1 MLKMNKKLLKTVI
14 FIAVLLIPVIYSFF
28 YLKSYWDPYG
38 NLEDLQVAI
47 VNKDLGEDDKN
58 QGKELIKSLQDSKSI
73 KICDVDEKEAED
85 GLVNGKYYAK
95 ITIPED
101 FTKSLNNAQNADREK
116 TIITFSP
123 NKKTNYLAYQII
135 NNVVTKTELS
145 MQAKISKEVVASLKE
160 KLQEVPE
167 KMEDINDGVSKI
179 QDGANTLN
187 NGLKELN
194 DGTTKL
200 DENYTEFDKGV
211 ESCYEGS
218 KSLQDG
224 INSVKNGTESLENGS
239 KEVANAVSQIQ
250 SGTEELASKTA
261 SGITS
266 LANGAESLASGSK
279 ELNSGIEQ
287 YVSGVDELN
296 KNTENIINGVLAMG
310 MQNPALLQDENFK
323 MLYGGAMQIKQS
335 EGFST
340 IKTSGDTIKQASSKL
355 QEGASTLNAGM
366 SGINQI
372 SGGMNALI
380 SGVSKLNNGVQSL
393 EAGSKA
399 LNNGTTEVSEG
410 SKKLTEG
417 LNTLDSS
424 SKQVKEGIAALS
436 KGSLEAYNGG
446 ITLENGVNT
455 LKSEISNGIENTKQ
469 ELTKLDGLDTYTE
482 DPIEIKEESY
492 GEVKEYGVSFTPLF
506 LSIGLWV
513 GALMCYVVL
522 YYDQENRFKLLG
534 KYAENKFVQIGLYFG
549 IAILQGILTGIL
561 LKLGLG
567 FNVQNV
573 FLYYSSCTL
582 IAIAFMSVIQFLI
595 VNFGDIGKFIALI
608 ILVLQLAASGG
619 TFPVETIDKG
629 FRVLTNF
636 LPMTYAI
643 RLLKES
649 LVLIDNGFAGKN
661 ILMLLAFTVV
671 PLVITLITRFIKQ
684 QNQKNENTKVES
696 K

>member
-1 MLKMNKKLLKTVI
+1 MLKMNKKLLKTII

-38 NLEDLQVAI
+38 NLQDLQVAI
-47 VNKDLGEDDKN
+47 VNLDVGEDDKN

-73 KICDVDEKEAED
+73 KICEETEEEAQL

-145 MQAKISKEVVASLKE
+145 LQAKISKEIVASLKD
-160 KLQEVPE
+160 KLQEVPG
-167 KMEDINDGVSKI
+167 KMEEINDGVSKI
-179 QDGANTLN
+179 QDGTNTLN

-200 DENYTEFDKGV
+200 DENYTEFNKGV

-224 INSVKNGTESLENGS
+224 INSVKNGTESLANGS
-239 KEVANAVSQIQ
+239 KEVANAVNQIQ
-250 SGTEELASKTA
+250 NGTEELASKTA
-261 SGITS
+261 AGLTSISSGVNS
-266 LANGAESLASGSK
+266 LADGSK
-279 ELNSGIEQ
+279 ELNDGINK
-287 YVSGVDELN
+287 YVDGVDELN
-296 KNTENIINGVLAMG
+296 KNTENILNGILAMG
-310 MQNPALLQDENFK
+310 MKNPALLQDENFK

-335 EGFST
+335 DGYST
-340 IKTSGDTIKQASSKL
+340 IKTSGETLKQASSKL
-355 QEGASTLNAGM
+355 ETGASTLKAGM
-366 SGINQI
+366 TGVNQI
-372 SGGMNALI
+372 SSGMNALI
-380 SGVSKLNNGVQSL
+380 SGVSKLNSGIQSL
-393 EAGSKA
+393 DAGSQK
-399 LNNGTTEVSEG
+399 LNNGTTEVNEG

-417 LNTLDSS
+417 LDTLNSS
-424 SKQVKEGIAALS
+424 SKQVKEGITALS

-469 ELTKLDGLDTYTE
+469 ELTKLNGLDTYAE

-549 IAILQGILTGIL
+549 IAILQGILTGML

-567 FNVQNV
+567 FNVQNGV
-573 FLYYSSCTL
+573 LYYSSCIV
-582 IAIAFMSVIQFLI
+582 IAITFMSVIQFLI

-629 FRVLTNF
+629 FRFLTNF

-649 LVLIDNGFAGKN
+649 LVLIDKGFVGKN
-661 ILMLLAFTVV
+661 ILMLLVFAIV
-671 PLVITLITRFIKQ
+671 PLVITLITRFVKQ
-684 QNQKNENTKVES
+684 SNSKDENMKVE

>member
-1 MLKMNKKLLKTVI
+1 MLKMNKKVLKTII

-38 NLEDLQVAI
+38 NLEDLQVAM
-47 VNKDLGEDDKN
+47 VNKDLGENNKN
-58 QGKELIKSLQDSKSI
+58 QGKELIKSLEDSKTI
-73 KICDVDEKEAED
+73 KICNVDEKEAEEE
-85 GLVNGKYYAK
+85 LVNGKYYAK
-95 ITIPED
+95 IIIPED
-101 FTKSLNNAQNADREK
+101 FTKSLNNAQNADRQK
-116 TIITFSP
+116 TVITFTP

-135 NNVVTKTELS
+135 NNIVTKTELS
-145 MQAKISKEVVASLKE
+145 LQAKISKEVVASLKE
-160 KLQEVPE
+160 KLEEVPG
-167 KMEDINDGVSKI
+167 KMEEINDGVSKI
-179 QDGANTLN
+179 QNGTNTLN
-187 NGLKELN
+187 NGLKELD

-200 DENYTEFDKGV
+200 DQSYSEFNNGV
-211 ESCYEGS
+211 KSSYEGS
-218 KSLQDG
+218 KSLNEG
-224 INSVKNGTESLENGS
+224 IASIKNGTDSLANGS
-239 KEVANAVSQIQ
+239 KEVANAVQKLEK
-250 SGTEELASKTA
+250 GTEELSSKTA

-266 LANGAESLASGSK
+266 LSKGAEDLANGSK
-279 ELNSGIEQ
+279 NLNDGIEQ

-335 EGFST
+335 NAYTQISE
-340 IKTSGDTIKQASSKL
+340 SGKAINEASSKL
-355 QEGASTLNAGM
+355 NEGASSLKTGM
-366 SGINQI
+366 TGINQV
-372 SGGMNALI
+372 SGGMKELI
-380 SGVSKLNNGVQSL
+380 SGVFKLNTGIQSL
-393 EAGSKA
+393 ED
-399 LNNGTTEVSEG
+399 G
-410 SKKLTEG
+410 SKKLNDGTNKVKDGSEKLEQG
-417 LNTLDSS
+417 LNQLSYSS
-424 SKQVKEGIAALS
+424 EQVKNGIAALS
-436 KGSLEAYNGG
+436 NGTKKAYNGG
-446 ITLENGVNT
+446 IALENGVGT
-455 LKSEISNGIENTKQ
+455 LKSEISNGIENTKK
-469 ELTKLDGLDTYTE
+469 ELTKLDGLDTYAE

-534 KYAENKFVQIGLYFG
+534 KYAENKLVQIGLYFG
-549 IAILQGILTGIL
+549 IAILQGILTGII

-567 FNVQNV
+567 FNVQNT
-573 FLYYSSCTL
+573 FLYYSSCIA

-629 FRVLTNF
+629 FRAFTNF

-649 LVLIDNGFAGKN
+649 LVLIDEGFAGGN
-661 ILMLLAFTVV
+661 ILILFAFTVV
-671 PLVITLITRFIKQ
+671 PLVVTLITRFIKQ
-684 QNQKNENTKVES
+684 KNLTRKQEEVKNK
-696 K
+696 